1 MAADSK
7 KPDQKS
13 DSAKTSPK
21 PGQGSSS
28 GPTSGSGRKPVTIDL
43 EAKEVPGAKT
53 GAQKPASA
61 GQGSGPGAAT
71 AKPDEAKASDAKP
84 GEAKPTDPKS
94 ATSGAKPASATPGA
108 SSSAKPASAPGAAP
122 QKPAGSTASG
132 SAGPAS
138 SASASSSSGGSSTTG
153 SKSGES
159 ATSTKSGG
167 SVPGTGSATS
177 AASSASS
184 GPSSAASADKAK
196 PASASAA
203 SKPSEAPATKAANA
217 RVGSEKSGGVGLGG
231 LAVASVLGAA
241 VVLGGAYGAHRA
253 GYLPLTSGSAATEV
267 QSALTAAQSRIAG
280 LEERIADL
288 ADTRDVTSSASSA
301 IDDVQ
306 SRLSALEASVES
318 GLQSADGL
326 SDAAADQLS
335 QLESGLAD
343 LRRFVSS
350 GGAGET
356 AGLASLQE
364 EQAALQK
371 TVSEQ
376 GETLDALGRQ
386 AGDGAQAGEAV
397 EALDTRIAA
406 LEGTFATL
414 DKTLG
419 TLSGVGDQLS
429 GVQES
434 IAALKSQAP
443 AQAEALATLTSGQ
456 SALQTRVDQGLD
468 DVSTRISA
476 LEDRIAPIEA
486 QMGGVG
492 ARETAARA
500 VAVSALKS
508 AMDRGEPFETELA
521 AVASSLPDDADLGA
535 LKARAAEGVP
545 TRNALQANF
554 AAAARAMSAELDAP
568 AADDDLVDSFWSNAR
583 SLVSIRQPGE
593 SDANTPAA
601 ALGRMEARVDSG
613 DFAGALKA
621 YDTLPEAV
629 QSAGS
634 DWAGDARARL
644 AADRLVDQ
652 VTGDV
657 LKSLSAAPQ

>member
-1 MAADSK
+1 M
-7 KPDQKS
+7 
-13 DSAKTSPK
+13 
-21 PGQGSSS
+21 
-28 GPTSGSGRKPVTIDL
+28 
-43 EAKEVPGAKT
+43 
-53 GAQKPASA
+53 
-61 GQGSGPGAAT
+61 
-71 AKPDEAKASDAKP
+71 
-84 GEAKPTDPKS
+84 
-94 ATSGAKPASATPGA
+94 
-108 SSSAKPASAPGAAP
+108 
-122 QKPAGSTASG
+122 
-132 SAGPAS
+132 
-138 SASASSSSGGSSTTG
+138 
-153 SKSGES
+153 
-159 ATSTKSGG
+159 
-167 SVPGTGSATS
+167 
-177 AASSASS
+177 
-184 GPSSAASADKAK
+184 
-196 PASASAA
+196 
-203 SKPSEAPATKAANA
+203 
-217 RVGSEKSGGVGLGG
+217 
-231 LAVASVLGAA
+231 LGAA